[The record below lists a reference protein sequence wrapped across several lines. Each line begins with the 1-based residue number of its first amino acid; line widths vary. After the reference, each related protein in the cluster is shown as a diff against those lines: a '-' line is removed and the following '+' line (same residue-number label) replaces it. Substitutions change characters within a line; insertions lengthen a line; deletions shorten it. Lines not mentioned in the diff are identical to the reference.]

1 MDNKIHKRNLI
12 TLFWNRLLASDPGL
26 TRLQMASSATIG
38 VGSTLLIEYIF
49 TEYIVHADTNH
60 QMISM
65 LIGALVALIGIRAL
79 SGTDIKIK
87 ILTAIFF
94 PVALGSGILLAILV
108 HGNPDLTLWM
118 FIFVMF
124 LAVAVRRFGISF
136 YFYGFMLWMGY
147 FFTSF
152 AGATTKMIPILF
164 ESIIL
169 ATFFI
174 LLLSITILRTNPG
187 NTLRRT
193 VMAFGLRSRLVAETC
208 MELLLAENKN
218 TQAKLLQQLE
228 KEKNRLTETALMVE
242 GWSAERGSLPPG
254 KSAPALRRFLIDINH
269 LIDRIADT
277 VKTLSQGDE
286 DLKNAA
292 AEVCKKLTK
301 SNYEDVRI
309 SVKKMNEILNKN
321 SDKKVSSE
329 NITAARLFTTA
340 ALEFS
345 DLATRI
351 LDYTY
356 SDKPSDDKYIDEFK
370 PVVKLAMGNLM
381 GSAGTARDV
390 PARGKKW
397 NFLSRMDM
405 PMRQAVQVAI
415 AGALA
420 VFIGREI
427 SPDRYYWA
435 AIAAFVMFTGTTTRA
450 EMFMKGFKR
459 VLGTFLGLFASVGMV
474 HITAG
479 HTMWSLTVILVCI
492 FCGYYLIRVSY
503 TYLIFF
509 ITIVV
514 GQMYTML
521 HRYSPELLI
530 LRLEETLVGA
540 LVGFFVALLVVPLS
554 TSDTILAARNN
565 YLKTL
570 GELLKAAADRIK
582 NKNNEDSQNL
592 EALSRTLDD
601 RLRQFSLVAQ
611 PVSIPAIK
619 SSWRHS
625 PRIRH
630 RLALYAAITT
640 DARALAVALRNPCHC
655 ANKELAGAFQSLAT
669 AVNQLADVAPGQSKP
684 SADKPLNDAEYYL
697 NNAISET
704 CEDDT
709 TSPIMRPLLHLKQLI
724 DEVNSPQNKK

>member
-1 MDNKIHKRNLI
+1 
-12 TLFWNRLLASDPGL
+12 
-26 TRLQMASSATIG
+26 
-38 VGSTLLIEYIF
+38 
-49 TEYIVHADTNH
+49 
-60 QMISM
+60 
-65 LIGALVALIGIRAL
+65 
-79 SGTDIKIK
+79 
-87 ILTAIFF
+87 
-94 PVALGSGILLAILV
+94 
-108 HGNPDLTLWM
+108 
-118 FIFVMF
+118 
-124 LAVAVRRFGISF
+124 
-136 YFYGFMLWMGY
+136 
-147 FFTSF
+147 
-152 AGATTKMIPILF
+152 
-164 ESIIL
+164 
-169 ATFFI
+169 
-174 LLLSITILRTNPG
+174 
-187 NTLRRT
+187 
-193 VMAFGLRSRLVAETC
+193 
-208 MELLLAENKN
+208 
-218 TQAKLLQQLE
+218 
-228 KEKNRLTETALMVE
+228 
-242 GWSAERGSLPPG
+242 
-254 KSAPALRRFLIDINH
+254 
-269 LIDRIADT
+269 
-277 VKTLSQGDE
+277 
-286 DLKNAA
+286 
-292 AEVCKKLTK
+292 
-301 SNYEDVRI
+301 
-309 SVKKMNEILNKN
+309 
-321 SDKKVSSE
+321 
-329 NITAARLFTTA
+329 
-340 ALEFS
+340 
-345 DLATRI
+345 
-351 LDYTY
+351 
-356 SDKPSDDKYIDEFK
+356 
-370 PVVKLAMGNLM
+370 
-381 GSAGTARDV
+381 
-390 PARGKKW
+390 
-397 NFLSRMDM
+397 
-405 PMRQAVQVAI
+405 
-415 AGALA
+415 
-420 VFIGREI
+420 
-427 SPDRYYWA
+427 
-435 AIAAFVMFTGTTTRA
+435 MFTGTTTRA

-655 ANKELAGAFQSLAT
+655 ANKELAGAFQSLST

-704 CEDDT
+704 SEDDT